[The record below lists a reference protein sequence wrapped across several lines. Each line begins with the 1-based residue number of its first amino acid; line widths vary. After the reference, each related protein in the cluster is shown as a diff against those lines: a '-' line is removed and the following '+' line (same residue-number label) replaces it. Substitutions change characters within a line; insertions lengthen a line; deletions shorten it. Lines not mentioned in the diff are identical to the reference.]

1 MVFRKQGAITYF
13 ARKPS
18 RMMITCSQ
26 EIAAFHYEEGEK
38 VKAAKRKAAEETLLF
53 ILERLDQQVKENDG
67 YFYDDT
73 LSSADLTF
81 VALLDY
87 LNFMCKSDLIENY
100 ENLKLLEKKVLLLPK
115 IKNWIERRP
124 VSEF

>member
-1 MVFRKQGAITYF
+1 
-13 ARKPS
+13 
-18 RMMITCSQ
+18 
-26 EIAAFHYEEGEK
+26 IAAFHYEEDEK

-67 YFYDDT
+67 YFYDGT
-73 LSSADLTF
+73 LSWADLTF

-87 LNFMCKSDLIENY
+87 LNFMYKSDLIENY
-100 ENLKLLEKKVLLLPK
+100 VNLKLLEKKVLLLPK